1 MTVYDFMKGLKNHPF
16 KIEHKGDLLTGDVG
30 VFFNDVDEDEDKQFI
45 LELEVKHYD
54 GITDTIYC

>member
-1 MTVYDFMKGLKNHPF
+1 MTVYEFMKGLKSHPF
-16 KIEHKGDLLTGDVG
+16 KIVHHNDNITGDVG

>member
-1 MTVYDFMKGLKNHPF
+1 MKGLKNHPF